1 MLVYSLHI
9 RVSSNG
15 GLVISDAVAD
25 TISQWLQHFNDRL
38 LTTSSCD
45 MIENTQLVL
54 VNETGVDAS

>member
-1 MLVYSLHI
+1 MLMYSLHI

-25 TISQWLQHFNDRL
+25 TISQRLQHFNDRL

-54 VNETGVDAS
+54 VNETGADAS